1 MLNVPINYDIE
12 SMIKKVYKKYDRER
26 QLSTLKLMYPLDVM
40 SPVASIA
47 SILQE
52 LIDAAGKITIAEFI

>member
-1 MLNVPINYDIE
+1 MSMLNVPINYDIE

-47 SILQE
+47 SIL
-52 LIDAAGKITIAEFI
+52 